1 METFIGRFP
10 HIAIQIFEQLND
22 ESLKKCRE
30 VTKHWQQFIDDK
42 NLSWTRIVEIPVQ
55 KGKSTYLK
63 LAFKTGQINVL
74 KTILE
79 KTENEI
85 LKTSLLAEPVLSV
98 QSRRIKTKQNEILKK
113 LNVRLACEYAH
124 TWAAEWLIQNSLVL
138 DIDLKNDQG

>member
-1 METFIGRFP
+1 METFTGRFP

-30 VTKHWQQFIDDK
+30 VTKDWQQFIDDK

-74 KTILE
+74 KT
-79 KTENEI
+79 ENEI

-98 QSRRIKTKQNEILKK
+98 QSRRLKTKQNEILKK
-113 LNVRLACEYAH
+113 LNVRLACVPSRPH
-124 TWAAEWLIQNSLVL
+124 RLTP
-138 DIDLKNDQG
+138 